1 MYQVKSPIPDHL
13 ADELEAHFCESDEMV
28 HWSIESIPGGHD
40 FQLYG
45 FFDNPEQADEA
56 WYKLSRDFPDIPES
70 KEGFQLPDRDWA
82 EAYKDHFQPWSCN
95 GLHWVP
101 LWERDDYKVPGG
113 EVALYL
119 DPGMA
124 FGTGNHPTTRLCV
137 EGLLDFTADLDPQL
151 RQEVNIVDAGC
162 GSGIL
167 ALSASLLGFSRIS
180 AFDIDADSIR
190 ICHEN
195 AIMNQL
201 KGAVSFTECGLDDG
215 LPSGKADL
223 LLANILAN
231 VLTDYRESLLLALS
245 DKPGSTLVLSGIL
258 QKEVETL
265 TNAFRESAKSLNLK
279 FEISRAD
286 LGQWSSVTFVR
297 QVKPSV

>member
-1 MYQVKSPIPDHL
+1 
-13 ADELEAHFCESDEMV
+13 
-28 HWSIESIPGGHD
+28 
-40 FQLYG
+40 
-45 FFDNPEQADEA
+45 
-56 WYKLSRDFPDIPES
+56 
-70 KEGFQLPDRDWA
+70 
-82 EAYKDHFQPWSCN
+82 
-95 GLHWVP
+95 
-101 LWERDDYKVPGG
+101 
-113 EVALYL
+113 
-119 DPGMA
+119 MA

-137 EGLLDFTADLDPQL
+137 EGLLGFSADLDPQL
-151 RQEVNIVDAGC
+151 RKELNIVDAGC

-201 KGAVSFTECGLDDG
+201 EGAVSFTECGLDDG

-231 VLTDYRESLLLALS
+231 VLTDYRESLLLALR

-265 TNAFRESAKSLNLK
+265 TNAFQGVRKVTQPAISNFSSRSRSMVLCHLRQTSKSICLTCHWAT
-279 FEISRAD
+279 IV
-286 LGQWSSVTFVR
+286 GY
-297 QVKPSV
+297 

>member
-1 MYQVKSPIPDHL
+1 MYQVKSPIPEHL
-13 ADELEAHFCESDEMV
+13 ADELEAHFCESEELV

-40 FQLYG
+40 FQLFG
-45 FFDNPEQADEA
+45 FFENPEQADEA
-56 WYKLSRDFPDIPES
+56 WINLREDFPDIPES
-70 KEGFQLPDRDWA
+70 KEGFQLPDRDWV

-101 LWERDDYKVPGG
+101 LWERDDYEVPEG

-137 EGLLDFTADLDPQL
+137 EGLLDFTADLDPQS
-151 RQEVNIVDAGC
+151 REEVNIVDAGC

-167 ALSASLLGFSRIS
+167 ALSARLLGFSRIS

-201 KGAVSFTECGLDDG
+201 KGAVFFTECGLDDG

-231 VLTDYRESLLLALS
+231 VLTDYRERLLLALC

-258 QKEVETL
+258 QKEAETL
-265 TNAFRESAKSLNLK
+265 TNAFRESAKSLNLQFK
-279 FEISRAD
+279 ISRAD

-297 QVKPSV
+297 QANPSV

>member
-1 MYQVKSPIPDHL
+1 MYQIKSPIPDHL
-13 ADELEAHFCESDEMV
+13 ADELEAHFCESDELV
-28 HWSIESIPGGHD
+28 HWSLESIPGGHD

-56 WYKLSRDFPDIPES
+56 WVNLREGFPDIPES

-101 LWERDDYKVPGG
+101 LWERDDYEVPGG

-137 EGLLDFTADLDPQL
+137 EGLLGFTADLDQQS
-151 RQEVNIVDAGC
+151 RKEVNIVDAGC

-201 KGAVSFTECGLDDG
+201 EGTVSFTDCGLDYG

-231 VLTDYRESLLLALS
+231 VLTDYRERLLLALC

-265 TNAFRESAKSLNLK
+265 TNAFRESAKSLNLQFK
-279 FEISRAD
+279 ISRAD

-297 QVKPSV
+297 QANSSV

>member
-13 ADELEAHFCESDEMV
+13 ADELEAHFCESEELV

-56 WYKLSRDFPDIPES
+56 WVNLREGFPDIPES
-70 KEGFQLPDRDWA
+70 KEGYQLPDRDWA

-101 LWERDDYKVPGG
+101 LWERDDYEVPEG

-201 KGAVSFTECGLDDG
+201 EGAVSFMECGLDDG

-231 VLTDYRESLLLALS
+231 ILTEYRESLLLALR

-265 TNAFRESAKSLNLK
+265 TNAFRESAKSLDLQFK
-279 FEISRAD
+279 ISRAD
-286 LGQWSSVTFVR
+286 LGQWSSVNFVR
-297 QVKPSV
+297 QANPSV